1 MGETMKEKPVLSL
14 AVASALAFAFAAP
27 ASADPKPVG
36 VWRDNEK
43 GSVIR
48 IYECGGAMCARVVR
62 PYQAGAKDVYNP
74 DPALR
79 ERPITGLVIMD
90 KAKKSGDNSWSGN
103 LYNAEDGKSYSG
115 SMTVVSDDELQMRGC
130 AFGIFCQ
137 TRGFSR
143 VK

>member
-1 MGETMKEKPVLSL
+1 MKDKSVRLL
-14 AVASALAFAFAAP
+14 AVASALAIGVAAP
-27 ASADPKPVG
+27 AFAGPTPVG

-48 IYECGGAMCARVVR
+48 IYECGGGMCAQVVR

-74 DPALR
+74 EPGLR
-79 ERPITGLVIMD
+79 ERPITGLIIMNG
-90 KAKKSGDNSWSGN
+90 AKKSGGNVWSGR
-103 LYNAEDGKSYSG
+103 LYNAEDGKSYAG
-115 SMTVVSDDELQMRGC
+115 SMTAVNDDELQMQGC